1 MGAAVGVARP
11 GGISRLWHR
20 QVPSYP
26 ATGPRYGYLAIVVL
40 ATITLYYELYIN
52 GAVGP
57 SILQGYGISFT
68 YYVII
73 LIAGNALGA
82 FGSLFAGLTDRWGRA
97 NVLLIGL
104 LATAL
109 LAFLAVPAA
118 HNGFEYGVIYAFIAI
133 VEGMALV
140 ATPALMRDFS
150 PQVGR
155 ATAMGFWTI
164 GPVAGSLIVTEVSSH
179 TLTHFSDWQ
188 AQYKLAGI
196 VGLVVWAIAFA
207 FLRELS
213 PQLRDQ
219 LMVHIDDRELV
230 EAKARNVDVKRA
242 VANQWR
248 RAATPRV
255 IACAIGISL
264 QLILYY
270 SVVAFFVIYLTTVF
284 QPGFSQDQANGILN
298 WYWGVEVATLIV
310 VGFVSDR
317 LLVRKPLAMI
327 GGIGYAATTL
337 GLIIVTGRPGTG
349 YNQLVLLA
357 AFFGFFGGLAFL
369 PWMAAFTETVERI
382 SPALTATGLAIW
394 GWIIRVTVS
403 LIFVVIIFV
412 VPSVTPLVN
421 NGSTVQ
427 AYLADPSVATVVAH
441 GATVQEYLKDPAVST
456 AVTVEQDLQD
466 PKVAAAVPIIQAHP
480 AVFAQLA
487 QYPPTAIPPDVLAGA
502 LAALGGG
509 PQALAM
515 LQTVAAASTDPVSG
529 PKLLYVVTNGP
540 AAQASQ
546 SDPVTGPKLAYVA
559 QYGPAVQKA
568 LADPA
573 VSSKVAYVA
582 AHGPDVQK
590 AQHDTAGQWQHWF
603 WIAFG
608 GQIVFLPL
616 LFFLTGRWSPARA
629 REDERAHQ
637 VARQREMQEL
647 GLTRA

>member
-1 MGAAVGVARP
+1 MDATVNAGRP
-11 GGISRLWHR
+11 GMFSSLWQR
-20 QVPSYP
+20 QLRGYP
-26 ATGPRYGYLAIVVL
+26 ATGRRYAYLAIVVL
-40 ATITLYYELYIN
+40 ATIALYYELYIN

-104 LATAL
+104 LVTAL
-109 LAFLAVPAA
+109 LALLAVPAA
-118 HNGFEYGVIYAFIAI
+118 RNGFQYGVIYAFIAI

-188 AQYKLAGI
+188 AQYKIAGI
-196 VGLVVWAIAFA
+196 VGLVVWAVMFA

-219 LMVHIDDRELV
+219 LMVQIEDKQLI
-230 EAKARNVDVKRA
+230 EAKAKNVDVKGA
-242 VANQWR
+242 VENQWR
-248 RAATPRV
+248 RAASPRV
-255 IACAIGISL
+255 IACAIGIAL

-270 SVVAFFVIYLTTVF
+270 TVVAFFVIYITTVF

-298 WYWGVEVATLIV
+298 WYWGVEVGTLIV
-310 VGFVSDR
+310 VGFLSDR
-317 LLVRKPLAMI
+317 LLVRKPLAMV

-337 GLIIVTGRPGTG
+337 GLIIATGRSGTS
-349 YNQLVLLA
+349 YNQLVLLM

-369 PWMAAFTETVERI
+369 PWMAAFTETVEKI

-403 LIFVVIIFV
+403 LIFVALIFV
-412 VPSVTPLVN
+412 VPSVTPLVDR
-421 NGSTVQ
+421 GSTVQ
-427 AYLADPSVATVVAH
+427 AYLADPNVATVVAH
-441 GATVQEYLKDPAVST
+441 GATVQKYLNDPKVAS
-456 AVTVEQDLQD
+456 AVTVQQDLQD

-487 QYPPTAIPPDVLAGA
+487 QYPPNAIPPDVLAA
-502 LAALGGG
+502 AVAALGGG
-509 PQALAM
+509 PQALQQ
-515 LQTVAAASTDPVSG
+515 LQTVAAASGDPVSG

-540 AAQASQ
+540 AAQAALT
-546 SDPVTGPKLAYVA
+546 DPAVGPKLAYVA
-559 QYGPAVQKA
+559 QYGAGVQQA
-568 LADPA
+568 LAEPGVRD
-573 VSSKVAYVA
+573 KVAYVA
-582 AHGPDVQK
+582 SHGPEVQK
-590 AQHDTAGQWQHWF
+590 AQRDAGSQWQHWF

-616 LFFLTGRWSPARA
+616 LFFLTGRWSPSKA
-629 REDERAHQ
+629 REDEHEHGL
-637 VARQREMQEL
+637 ARQREMQQL
-647 GLTRA
+647 GLTGA